1 MRWIAVSLT
10 MPVNTIFAIIIRTQ
24 NKQTNKDCEFIKT
37 LKLLYK
43 YLASVVDD
51 KWGES
56 RFHGRCQSTQSFS
69 CVLFIK
75 KPKGVEKKFLN
86 KQYLQLGSTK
96 EIGGEW
102 CEKNSKVT
110 YEYWST
116 SYRTLNNSQGEQ
128 FSIKE

>member
-1 MRWIAVSLT
+1 MLDSCCYTTHVARASITSPDGAH
-10 MPVNTIFAIIIRTQ
+10 
-24 NKQTNKDCEFIKT
+24 KKDCFRCWNPCQNGGSKT
-37 LKLLYK
+37 LRYFGL
-43 YLASVVDD
+43 DD
-51 KWGES
+51 KWSES

-102 CEKNSKVT
+102 CKKNSKVT